1 MTRRD
6 KCGVCKEYVDDYAP
20 TCEYCGI
27 SFCYECTRYKTL
39 EGFYRAQFKQID
51 DYCEKSYVNRIDFET
66 FMTIDDWGIN
76 TYGLGLD
83 DYEIE
88 DIYEAKINCHEY
100 FQCDNCHEN
109 EEEISKKNSEISKL
123 KKENN
128 RLKILLLYNKIPVDI
143 LKHLDGFF

>member
-6 KCGVCKEYVDDYAP
+6 YCGVCNELVDDDAP
-20 TCEYCGI
+20 TCGSCGI
-27 SFCYECTRYKTL
+27 SFCYECTRYKTI
-39 EGFYRAQFKQID
+39 EGFYLDKFKEID
-51 DYCEKSYVNRIDFET
+51 DYCIKSYVNRIDFET

-83 DYEIE
+83 EDEIE
-88 DIYEAKINCHEY
+88 EIYDAKINCLDY

-128 RLKILLLYNKIPVDI
+128 QLKILLLYNKIPVDI